1 MYNYDK
7 QAVSTLGYQ
16 ALQLE
21 QQKQQQ
27 LKVQQQQQQRQKKL
41 AEQLKQKQQ
50 EMQQQ
55 LQRRTHA
62 MQMQKLR
69 QQQQTFQR
77 EMVDKQRQQREA
89 FELANMND
97 YNQQGLIEPQF
108 KPWRYPANQNPQDKF
123 QSSGR
128 VHSKPVSPRSGATLS
143 TFYPEIS
150 QKLYERYPTYRTIPT
165 NYKGN
170 SVATGELN
178 QQQINPVIKTYSVN
192 SLKRSDL
199 STSSENDIEVL
210 ERSRTRVTEN
220 VPPSLSQTV
229 ISPTWR
235 RSGLNRVLQNSDQ
248 NFTNLSLQPVKDNHE
263 NVYSLTANEIA
274 SLGVIVKPTS
284 RSQESI
290 QLQTGSPLN
299 AHDGLVLNGVL
310 QNSDT
315 NFTNLTLQ
323 PVKHNHGNVY
333 SLSANEI
340 TSTEVD
346 VKPTSQSQ
354 DSILLQ
360 KGNPPHAPPNKEATP
375 LPLQKA
381 EGQIQQFSVK
391 PAIYMFQ
398 TKTEG
403 TPSMQSKSTLN
414 VTSQVEKRGDV
425 DDKTASQP
433 QKKSA
438 RKEKLFYF
446 PIKRDTLI
454 SLLPMHLQEKYRSLR
469 DTRNVN
475 SSYEASI
482 SKNKVN
488 STVKMEDIKL
498 QNLSQKVDPPTII
511 SSYNYSVQQIKT
523 GNDSITEYFYLPSQT
538 TAEIINSTSVNSSVN
553 EEDLEKASIE
563 SKNGTIAPS

>member
-27 LKVQQQQQQRQKKL
+27 LKVQQQQQQRQKQL

-69 QQQQTFQR
+69 HQQQTFQR

-97 YNQQGLIEPQF
+97 YNQQGLSEPQF

-128 VHSKPVSPRSGATLS
+128 VHSKPISHRSGATLS
-143 TFYPEIS
+143 TFYPEMS

-178 QQQINPVIKTYSVN
+178 QQQINPAIKTYSVN

-199 STSSENDIEVL
+199 STSSGNDIQVL
-210 ERSRTRVTEN
+210 ESRERVTEN
-220 VPPSLSQTV
+220 VPPSLSRTV

-235 RSGLNRVLQNSDQ
+235 RSGLNR
-248 NFTNLSLQPVKDNHE
+248 
-263 NVYSLTANEIA
+263 
-274 SLGVIVKPTS
+274 
-284 RSQESI
+284 
-290 QLQTGSPLN
+290 
-299 AHDGLVLNGVL
+299 VL

-333 SLSANEI
+333 SLTANEI
-340 TSTEVD
+340 TSTEVH

-354 DSILLQ
+354 DSTLLQ
-360 KGNPPHAPPNKEATP
+360 KGNPPHAPPSKEATP

-482 SKNKVN
+482 NKNKVN

-563 SKNGTIAPS
+563 SKNGNIAPS